1 MRKLDFLTEYP
12 RIYVFQQE
20 RNKTNFGGVLFLI
33 FLIIMLI
40 ISLSYILDF
49 ALNEKFEIEYLSIR
63 NQTLSR
69 DMPILEA
76 SEDYN
81 PTMEFDILVPIESFY
96 DNFRV
101 ALFENKE
108 YHIKNFD
115 HILPLPIGIRYAYSF
130 KSRVSNMQAYLVYYC
145 GKDKSC
151 TINEKADSINENT
164 FFGFEFTTKFP
175 TIQHQ
180 NSKKPINYEKKLL
193 RVYQYNQLSE
203 FFKSDNIFL
212 KL

>member
-1 MRKLDFLTEYP
+1 MR
-12 RIYVFQQE
+12 
-20 RNKTNFGGVLFLI
+20 
-33 FLIIMLI
+33 
-40 ISLSYILDF
+40 
-49 ALNEKFEIEYLSIR
+49 
-63 NQTLSR
+63 
-69 DMPILEA
+69 
-76 SEDYN
+76 
-81 PTMEFDILVPIESFY
+81 
-96 DNFRV
+96 
-101 ALFENKE
+101 
-108 YHIKNFD
+108 
-115 HILPLPIGIRYAYSF
+115 
-130 KSRVSNMQAYLVYYC
+130 AYLVYYC

-193 RVYQYNQLSE
+193 KVYQYNQLSE

>member
-49 ALNEKFEIEYLSIR
+49 ALNEKFEVEYLSIR

-81 PTMEFDILVPIESFY
+81 PTMEFDVLVPIESFY
-96 DNFRV
+96 ENFRV

-108 YHIKNFD
+108 YHIKD
-115 HILPLPIGIRYAYSF
+115 
-130 KSRVSNMQAYLVYYC
+130 
-145 GKDKSC
+145 
-151 TINEKADSINENT
+151 
-164 FFGFEFTTKFP
+164 FE
-175 TIQHQ
+175 
-180 NSKKPINYEKKLL
+180 
-193 RVYQYNQLSE
+193 
-203 FFKSDNIFL
+203 
-212 KL
+212 